1 MADKQTDTKKIILAV
16 IAIIYAIALIFVGKS
31 YVERAAVKS
40 TAEQAL
46 FKIKQGLDDDTMNE
60 VVDEAISMAM
70 GDGAIGTFLQNQIN
84 GDDLNDIYQVLIR
97 NMAYEVYAV
106 EKTESGVYRLG
117 VAIQNNNNIEVI
129 KYAAE
134 LFVQRYN
141 AGIIEGLMQAWDDL
155 NSDKSELLASLISE
169 SAKILEAERGTG
181 LLFTQYYVIGADTDG
196 NLDFENDNG
205 QLSFILACAGIEVSS
220 GSAPDIHD
228 EYNTYKIL
236 FIALVLVGIAGAVYF
251 VYGKSKAKKTG
262 EAVQSVGTYPGA
274 TAQGQPAMQAQTAL
288 PNYTTAQGQ
297 AAQSRTP
304 VLYAQSVQHG
314 NTPYAVH
321 GSPIMIGR
329 DRSSCKVVFKE
340 GSAGVSSRHCSLSY
354 DAGMGQFVLVDLR
367 STYGT
372 FLANGEKL
380 TPNKQYYL
388 KPGDGFF
395 VGDRA
400 NMFKVEMG

>member
-16 IAIIYAIALIFVGKS
+16 IAIIYAIALIFIGKS

-97 NMAYEVYAV
+97 DMTYEVYAV
-106 EKTESGVYRLG
+106 EKTGSGEYRIG
-117 VAIQNNNNIEVI
+117 VSINNDNNIEVI
-129 KYAAE
+129 KYALE
-134 LFVQRYN
+134 LFKQRYT
-141 AGIIEGLMQAWDDL
+141 GGFKGVRQFWEDL
-155 NSDKSELLASLISE
+155 HSDKSKLIASLISE
-169 SAKILEAERGTG
+169 AAKTLWAERGKG
-181 LLFTQYYVIGADTDG
+181 LLFTRDYVIKADTDG
-196 NLDFENDNG
+196 HIAFENDNG
-205 QLSFILACAGIEVSS
+205 ELSFILACAGIEVSS
-220 GSAPDIHD
+220 GSTPDIHD
-228 EYNTYKIL
+228 EYNTYKML
-236 FIALVLVGIAGAVYF
+236 FIALVLVGIAGAAYF

-288 PNYTTAQGQ
+288 PNHTTAQGQ
-297 AAQSRTP
+297 AAQSRIP
-304 VLYAQSVQHG
+304 VLYAQSAQHG

-321 GSPIMIGR
+321 GAPIMIGR
-329 DRSSCKVVFKE
+329 NRSSCKVVFKE

-354 DAGMGQFVLVDLR
+354 DGGMGQFVLVDLR